1 MLTKKNIIKKL
12 IKKKIT
18 ISIAES
24 CTGGRLASEFTSVK
38 DSSKIFEFGL
48 VTYSNK
54 SKVNILKIPKN
65 ILKKYGS
72 VSKEVCLI
80 MLQNQAKLGRADI
93 SIAITGIAGPGGGT
107 KKKPIGLVF
116 VGIKKARTIIIKKC
130 FFKNKGGSYIQKA
143 AINKSFTLVSGFLK

>member
-48 VTYSNK
+48 VSYSNK

-130 FFKNKGGSYIQKA
+130 FFKNKGRSYIQKA

>member
-38 DSSKIFEFGL
+38 NSSKIFKFGL
-48 VTYSNK
+48 VTYSN
-54 SKVNILKIPKN
+54 SPKVNILKIPKK
-65 ILKKYGS
+65 ILRKHGA

-80 MLQNQAKLGRADI
+80 MLQNQAKLGITNI
-93 SIAITGIAGPGGGT
+93 SIAITGIAGPSGGT
-107 KKKPIGLVF
+107 KKKPVGLVF
-116 VGIKKARTIIIKKC
+116 VGIKKASTIIIKKY
-130 FFKNKGGSYIQKA
+130 FFKNKGRSYIQKA
-143 AINKSFTLVSGFLK
+143 AINKSFTLLSGFLK

>member
-80 MLQNQAKLGRADI
+80 MLKNQAKLGRADI

-130 FFKNKGGSYIQKA
+130 FFKNKGRSYIQKA

>member
-38 DSSKIFEFGL
+38 NSSKIFKFGL
-48 VTYSNK
+48 VTYSNS
-54 SKVNILKIPKN
+54 SKVNILKIPKK
-65 ILKKYGS
+65 ILRKHGA

-80 MLQNQAKLGRADI
+80 MLQNQAKLGITNI
-93 SIAITGIAGPGGGT
+93 SIAITGIAGPSGGT
-107 KKKPIGLVF
+107 KKKPVGLVF
-116 VGIKKARTIIIKKC
+116 VGIKKASTIIIKKY
-130 FFKNKGGSYIQKA
+130 FFKNKGRSYIQKA
-143 AINKSFTLVSGFLK
+143 AINKSFTLLSGFLK